1 MVTRKNAII
10 AGAVLG
16 YAALAYFLVQYL
28 AGILYFLANKTLPL
42 HVAVGTWW
50 NDWHLYAADPIQRKR
65 LQFGIVFSL
74 IVVFGT
80 PLLIL
85 NAFLQKVRSLH
96 GDARFATDGEIRKKG
111 YMGHEGV
118 IIGKRGSQY
127 LTQRGQA
134 PILLA
139 APTRQGKGAG
149 VCIPNLLNYPESVV
163 VLDIKMENFQITSLF
178 RQKHGQ
184 KVFLFNPFAED
195 GRTHR
200 WNPMDSIRR
209 DRDLRVVDVMSIGEM
224 FYPRTSDDSG
234 MWNDLARDLFTGF
247 TLYLLETP
255 DLPCTFGELLRQVS
269 GKGRGIK
276 EHVQHIMQERYRG
289 DEALSDACYQAF
301 SRFCSAQERTLS
313 SIVTTMTAPLLIFQ
327 NTYVDAATSATDF
340 DVSRVRKERMT
351 IYVGIPANMM
361 SSASLIV
368 NLFFSHLINQNMKEL
383 PEQNPELKHKCL
395 VLLDEF
401 STLGRVGIIAKS
413 IGQIAGYNMVIMP
426 IIQGIS
432 QLIGVYGEHDARTI
446 EDMAIAQI
454 LYPPRSQKDAN
465 EYSEMLGYSTEKAV
479 STGISRP
486 RAWGGNNGS
495 ASENVSDQRRALM
508 LPQELREMPW
518 TQEIIITTGIKPILC
533 DKALYFSDPVFMN
546 RLKALS
552 PTLKAIKGLPTE
564 DQLKAVAL
572 TKREL
577 SIKLPQID
585 VHRHA
590 AKVER
595 RTRVVKE
602 GEEITAED
610 LTTDTSALPAIE
622 PGDEVR
628 GALEFVEAFFE
639 RADPDVKT
647 GNDGLP
653 RMAAMWE
660 PASAP
665 MHVPELDEQRPMSE
679 EDKAALMAQM
689 FGDDRPAPVAPES
702 ASLMGFAAELKQ
714 ARDERAARGAG
725 HGYMGVID
733 LGALAEDH
741 EQAEDEGETFVATA
755 H

>member
-1 MVTRKNAII
+1 MIEARHLTKRY
-10 AGAVLG
+10 GH
-16 YAALAYFLVQYL
+16 
-28 AGILYFLANKTLPL
+28 T
-42 HVAVGTWW
+42 VAVDEASFVVRPGRVTGFLGP
-50 NDWHLYAADPIQRKR
+50 NGRKSTTMRMILGLDMPSSGSVLVNGQPYRELADPLRSVGALLDAKAIVGGRSAAHH
-65 LQFGIVFSL
+65 LLWLADSNGITRRRV
-74 IVVFGT
+74 
-80 PLLIL
+80 
-85 NAFLQKVRSLH
+85 
-96 GDARFATDGEIRKKG
+96 GE
-111 YMGHEGV
+111 
-118 IIGKRGSQY
+118 
-127 LTQRGQA
+127 
-134 PILLA
+134 
-139 APTRQGKGAG
+139 
-149 VCIPNLLNYPESVV
+149 
-163 VLDIKMENFQITSLF
+163 VLDIAGLSDVAGQRVGTFSLGMNQRLGIAAALLGDPETLLF
-178 RQKHGQ
+178 DEPINGLDPDGILWIRNLMKSLAAQGRT
-184 KVFLFNPFAED
+184 VFLSS
-195 GRTHR
+195 H
-200 WNPMDSIRR
+200 
-209 DRDLRVVDVMSIGEM
+209 LMSE
-224 FYPRTSDDSG
+224 
-234 MWNDLARDLFTGF
+234 
-247 TLYLLETP
+247 
-255 DLPCTFGELLRQVS
+255 TFGELLRQVS

-413 IGQIAGYNMVIMP
+413 IGQIAGYNMLIMP

-446 EDMAIAQI
+446 EDMAVAQI

-552 PTLKAIKGLPTE
+552 PTLKAINGLPTE

-602 GEEITAED
+602 GEEITAEN

-628 GALEFVEAFFE
+628 GALEFVDAFFE
-639 RADPDVKT
+639 RADPDGKT

-679 EDKAALMAQM
+679 EDKMALMAQM

-702 ASLMGFAAELKQ
+702 ASVMGFAAELKQ
-714 ARDERAARGAG
+714 AREERAARGAG

-741 EQAEDEGETFVATA
+741 EQAEDEGETYVATA